1 MRRCRYGCCYTT
13 HDQCTAEGSMK
24 KYLPNFF
31 TLLNLTIGS
40 LGAILALKGN
50 LTHAALCIWLGAFF
64 DFLDGWLARLF
75 SAYSPLGQQLDSLA
89 DLITFG
95 CLPASIIYELISTQT
110 SSTYLPYVAL
120 LIPNLSALRLA
131 RFNIDTRQKN
141 VFIGLPVPANGM
153 LISTLP
159 WMMTANKYAWLTA
172 LLTQPYT
179 LVILV
184 ILTSYLL
191 IANIKLM
198 AFKFAT
204 YAWYPNRF
212 RYSFLLT
219 ATLLILLLRAEGLA
233 LSIVLYVLVSS
244 VSRLQREQ

>member
-1 MRRCRYGCCYTT
+1 
-13 HDQCTAEGSMK
+13 MK
-24 KYLPNFF
+24 KYLPNLF
-31 TLLNLTIGS
+31 TLLNLTTGI
-40 LGAILALKGN
+40 LGVILALKGN

-75 SAYSPLGQQLDSLA
+75 SAYAPLGQQLDSLA
-89 DLITFG
+89 DLVTFG
-95 CLPASIIYELISTQT
+95 CLPASIMYELISTQT

-131 RFNIDTRQKN
+131 RFNIDARQKN
-141 VFIGLPVPANGM
+141 VFIGLPVPANGV

-159 WMMTANKYAWLTA
+159 WMITANKYTWLTA
-172 LLTQPYT
+172 LLTQPYA

-191 IANIKLM
+191 IANIQLM
-198 AFKFAT
+198 AFKFTT

-212 RYSFLLT
+212 KYGFLLT
-219 ATLLILLLRAEGLA
+219 ASLLVLLLRAEGLA
-233 LSIVLYVLVSS
+233 LSVVLYVLVSI
-244 VSRLQREQ
+244 VSRLQQEQ